1 MNSTTRRLFIAARPP
16 PAVATRLRERAALAL
31 DAAEW
36 RVYGAGDIHLTL
48 CFLGATPSDVL
59 PALLSALER
68 EVTPLSAADVLIAGV
83 GAFPSAS
90 KARVLWAGV
99 RAPREELARLGLL
112 ERAAFRAA
120 RAAGLEPDESS
131 SGERFLPHIPL
142 ARPRTGRRTSI
153 PERFGKLALEEVWHV
168 DEVHLFES
176 LGGGFGFERYPSLG
190 VFRCCGA
197 TS

>member
-1 MNSTTRRLFIAARPP
+1 MHTTTRRLFIAVRPP
-16 PAVATRLRERAALAL
+16 SAVAARIRDQAVSVL
-31 DAAEW
+31 DASEW
-36 RVYGAGDIHLTL
+36 RVYGAGDVHLTL
-48 CFLGATPSDVL
+48 CFLGATSADLIP
-59 PALLSALER
+59 PLLSALER
-68 EVTPLSAADVLIAGV
+68 EITPLRAADVVIAGT

-99 RAPREELARLGLL
+99 RAPREDLEHLRLL

-131 SGERFLPHIPL
+131 SGERFQPHVTL

-153 PERFGKLALEEVWHV
+153 PERFRKLAFEEIWHV

-176 LGGGFGFERYPSLG
+176 LGGGSGFERYPSLG
-190 VFRCCGA
+190 VFRCGA
-197 TS
+197 TTS